1 MPSLSVP
8 NSRIS
13 FSKIWLL
20 PANWRA
26 LYLGKNHQLRKQQY
40 TLIKTRSNYF
50 LTTLSKRAR
59 WRQQNLVVTIAYYIL
74 LNVYPLTLKLS
85 IFPNISHGKF
95 SKILFFIVFIIFYI
109 LYLYYFAFYIYRY
122 FRNNGSSLKSSK
134 LSDLLSGFISLCQ
147 SLIQFK
153 LYMLAPANINLPN
166 VNHRNTTKSCKICSK
181 VQTQQ

>member
-1 MPSLSVP
+1 MEFLAEILNGFQLLTIFCKKTPSQMFDWVLNTPLICTKAYLGPYETSKVFSQKRLSVVDHVCKKTLSQIFDKVVNMPSLSVP

-59 WRQQNLVVTIAYYIL
+59 WR
-74 LNVYPLTLKLS
+74 
-85 IFPNISHGKF
+85 
-95 SKILFFIVFIIFYI
+95 
-109 LYLYYFAFYIYRY
+109 
-122 FRNNGSSLKSSK
+122 
-134 LSDLLSGFISLCQ
+134 
-147 SLIQFK
+147 
-153 LYMLAPANINLPN
+153 
-166 VNHRNTTKSCKICSK
+166 
-181 VQTQQ
+181 